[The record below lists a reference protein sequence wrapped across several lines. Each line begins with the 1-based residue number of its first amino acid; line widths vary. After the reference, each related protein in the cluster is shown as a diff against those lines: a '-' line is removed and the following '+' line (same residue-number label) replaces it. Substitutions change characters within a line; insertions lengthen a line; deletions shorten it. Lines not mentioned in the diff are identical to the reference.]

1 MKREMPMPDP
11 HADTHADTHADP
23 HAHDRMASIHMNQ
36 MLDAEDALQQTPPQ
50 KMQKTAPGSTTAENC
65 NPQNTSA
72 RNTSATNLCANDT
85 SALFKALADDNLFSH
100 WERMLFAACE
110 CALADTD
117 TSLHRIAKA
126 IAHSRI
132 TQQQIDAHVSEIGI
146 EQDLR
151 IAMIRN
157 IRGFAQFMYTA
168 QKLDIIA
175 FGDAMQNRTLLGY
188 TAIHILQKDHWHAIV
203 SFACDQGCFGAKST
217 IYEMLLRFGY
227 GAVIGFKPR
236 KNNSPGTSTDKKN
249 DVLFKTNP
257 LVFNQERLE
266 SNLKRYTNGQ
276 TAPKSNYLLVLATA
290 ANASQIAQQ
299 NK

>member
-1 MKREMPMPDP
+1 MKRETPMPDL
-11 HADTHADTHADP
+11 HADAHADAHAN
-23 HAHDRMASIHMNQ
+23 DRMASIHMDQ
-36 MLDAEDALQQTPPQ
+36 MLDAEDALQHTPPH
-50 KMQKTAPGSTTAENC
+50 KMQKTATGSTTTQNC

-72 RNTSATNLCANDT
+72 HSTQNTNANNTGKQDA
-85 SALFKALADDNLFSH
+85 SALFKTLANDNLFSH
-100 WERMLFAACE
+100 WERLLFAACE

-117 TSLHRIAKA
+117 TSLHCIAEA

-132 TQQQIDAHVSEIGI
+132 TQQQITAHAIEIGI
-146 EQDLR
+146 EEDLR
-151 IAMIRN
+151 IAMVRN

-168 QKLDIIA
+168 HELDIIA
-175 FGDAMQNRTLLGY
+175 FGEPIQNRTLLGY
-188 TAIHILQKDHWHAIV
+188 RAIHILDKTHWHAIV
-203 SFACDQGCFGAKST
+203 SFACEQGCFGAKST
-217 IYEMLLRFGY
+217 VYEMLLRFGF
-227 GAVIGFKPR
+227 GAVIGAKAR
-236 KNNSPGTSTDKKN
+236 KYNGPGTSTDKKN

-299 NK
+299 NQ

>member
-1 MKREMPMPDP
+1 MKREMPMPDA
-11 HADTHADTHADP
+11 HADAHADP

-36 MLDAEDALQQTPPQ
+36 MLDAEDALQHTPPQ

-72 RNTSATNLCANDT
+72 QNTSAQNTVAQNTSAQN

-132 TQQQIDAHVSEIGI
+132 TQQQIDAHTTEIGI

-151 IAMIRN
+151 IAMVRN

-168 QKLDIIA
+168 QKLDIVA

-188 TAIHILQKDHWHAIV
+188 TAIHILDKTHWHAIA

-217 IYEMLLRFGY
+217 IYEMLLRFGF
-227 GAVIGFKPR
+227 GAVIGAKTR
-236 KNNSPGTSTDKKN
+236 KHNGPGTSTDKKN

-299 NK
+299 NQ